1 MDIKQLHT
9 FETIIQ
15 TGSFQ
20 KAAQV
25 LSYAPSTITF
35 QMKQLEK
42 ELGVSLFERRG
53 HEQRLTSAGISL
65 KPYVDQV
72 LHSADQLVAHA
83 GSQRL
88 EGQLTVLLPE
98 SLLTYHLQPV
108 LERFRK
114 KAPQVRLSLHVKNC
128 FAIYDSM
135 RHGEADLALH
145 YDVAAYPSPF
155 ETTPLITYPLV
166 LVASPLLS
174 PQDSDFMTK
183 GQTKEQCLL
192 INDKQALYLTYF
204 REYLR
209 EKDIALS
216 QEMDVWSLEA
226 IKQCILSNLGVA
238 FLPEFVVHEELQ
250 KGLMKKISLE
260 LDHPSMTALLVHRKT
275 ANPLVHCF
283 KELVTAHFKKTE

>member
-1 MDIKQLHT
+1 M
-9 FETIIQ
+9 
-15 TGSFQ
+15 
-20 KAAQV
+20 
-25 LSYAPSTITF
+25 
-35 QMKQLEK
+35 
-42 ELGVSLFERRG
+42 
-53 HEQRLTSAGISL
+53 
-65 KPYVDQV
+65 
-72 LHSADQLVAHA
+72 
-83 GSQRL
+83 
-88 EGQLTVLLPE
+88 LLPE

-192 INDKQALYLTYF
+192 INDKQAST
-204 REYLR
+204 
-209 EKDIALS
+209 
-216 QEMDVWSLEA
+216 
-226 IKQCILSNLGVA
+226 
-238 FLPEFVVHEELQ
+238 
-250 KGLMKKISLE
+250 
-260 LDHPSMTALLVHRKT
+260 
-275 ANPLVHCF
+275 
-283 KELVTAHFKKTE
+283 